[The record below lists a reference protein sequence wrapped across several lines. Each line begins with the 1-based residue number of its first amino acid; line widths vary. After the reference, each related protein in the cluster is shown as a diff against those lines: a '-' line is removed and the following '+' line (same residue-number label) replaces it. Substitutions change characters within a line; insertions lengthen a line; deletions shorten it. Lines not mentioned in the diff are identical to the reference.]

1 MNDLNQAN
9 RNFPKTLTAR
19 KQWMTWQLVN
29 DRKIPNGKPNDPSTW
44 HYFEDLEHAEK
55 IAFVFSADDPFV
67 GIDLDDCIDDQGK
80 YNEVAIH
87 CLELFKG
94 KSYCEIS
101 QSGRGLHFIVQGKKT
116 VGTGCKRGQ
125 VECYEDKRFWIMT
138 GNVIEGYDEIH
149 ECQQELESFLRKYLA
164 VDQPSAQKTSPK
176 KQTASSVSIDPT
188 LRKRMSSY
196 ANKVPSVS
204 KGERNSSGFSLAG
217 HLWSMTGTDGQPPT
231 FESVLEIVSE
241 WNQRNAPPMDDS
253 EVKAVVQSAEKSG
266 TPRQSKPPSLATST
280 STSTSHSG
288 YQRRG
293 IKSKEI
299 PNNHLDDESEV
310 WIEEPTKQTDNELAS
325 RFIDAYESALRF
337 VHVWKRWLAWDGKR
351 WAIDDN
357 SGMALRFG
365 RDFARELWQ
374 QFPSFMLDRIDSND
388 KPTDRVFRFVREG
401 NKQRGIK
408 AFIDL
413 ASADSRIAVDL
424 KSLNANPLLL
434 NVQNGTLELD
444 TGKFREHRQEDCLT
458 QLANVKFDAAATC
471 PRWEESLAMIFAND
485 TELIGYVQRLLGYAI
500 TGLRS
505 EHILPIA
512 FGNGWNGKS
521 TVTNVILELLGDYGY
536 GANDGLLLGNKDAH
550 PTERAALYQK
560 RFVTIT
566 EPDQGARL
574 KESRVKELTGEA
586 TITARRMNEDFWSFD
601 RTHTFWMST
610 NHLPQITGS
619 DDGIWR
625 RVKLI
630 PFKVDLRTV
639 TTPIP
644 DLDKTLLDTEASGIL
659 NWLIHGFHLYQA
671 YGFME
676 PERVTVAVERYRK
689 DEDELASF
697 LSEKCETGDHCM
709 QTYDELFKAYI
720 NWGGKMTRNQFGRK
734 LGDMFTKDKPTAG
747 DMRNKTLYHGV
758 RLL

>member
-1 MNDLNQAN
+1 
-9 RNFPKTLTAR
+9 
-19 KQWMTWQLVN
+19 
-29 DRKIPNGKPNDPSTW
+29 
-44 HYFEDLEHAEK
+44 
-55 IAFVFSADDPFV
+55 
-67 GIDLDDCIDDQGK
+67 
-80 YNEVAIH
+80 
-87 CLELFKG
+87 
-94 KSYCEIS
+94 
-101 QSGRGLHFIVQGKKT
+101 
-116 VGTGCKRGQ
+116 
-125 VECYEDKRFWIMT
+125 
-138 GNVIEGYDEIH
+138 
-149 ECQQELESFLRKYLA
+149 
-164 VDQPSAQKTSPK
+164 
-176 KQTASSVSIDPT
+176 
-188 LRKRMSSY
+188 
-196 ANKVPSVS
+196 
-204 KGERNSSGFSLAG
+204 
-217 HLWSMTGTDGQPPT
+217 
-231 FESVLEIVSE
+231 
-241 WNQRNAPPMDDS
+241 
-253 EVKAVVQSAEKSG
+253 
-266 TPRQSKPPSLATST
+266 
-280 STSTSHSG
+280 
-288 YQRRG
+288 
-293 IKSKEI
+293 
-299 PNNHLDDESEV
+299 
-310 WIEEPTKQTDNELAS
+310 
-325 RFIDAYESALRF
+325 
-337 VHVWKRWLAWDGKR
+337 
-351 WAIDDN
+351 
-357 SGMALRFG
+357 
-365 RDFARELWQ
+365 
-374 QFPSFMLDRIDSND
+374 
-388 KPTDRVFRFVREG
+388 
-401 NKQRGIK
+401 
-408 AFIDL
+408 
-413 ASADSRIAVDL
+413 
-424 KSLNANPLLL
+424 
-434 NVQNGTLELD
+434 
-444 TGKFREHRQEDCLT
+444 
-458 QLANVKFDAAATC
+458 
-471 PRWEESLAMIFAND
+471 
-485 TELIGYVQRLLGYAI
+485 LLGYAI
-500 TGLRS
+500 TGLRW

-512 FGNGWNGKS
+512 FGKGCNGKS

-644 DLDKTLLDTEASGIL
+644 DLDKILLDTEASGIL